1 MFFGDIFES
10 STGSSN
16 GKSTSVTPGGII
28 YQLLDGEI
36 GKSIDGEIQESE
48 E

>member
-10 STGSSN
+10 STGGGS
-16 GKSTSVTPGGII
+16 KSADSVPGGII

-36 GKSIDGEIQESE
+36 GKSIDGGIQESE
-48 E
+48 D